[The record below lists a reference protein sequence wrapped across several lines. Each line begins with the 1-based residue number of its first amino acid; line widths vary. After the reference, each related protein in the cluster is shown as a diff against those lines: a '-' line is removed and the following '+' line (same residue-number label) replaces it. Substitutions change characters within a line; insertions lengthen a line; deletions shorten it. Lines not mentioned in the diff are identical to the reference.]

1 MKIGFDT
8 HLVENGVFHIAHIG
22 KINNACWFGFS
33 LEPSRTSEFFSAKKI
48 FYCDVVHLW
57 PFRILCLEGLNNK
70 LLFEKNL
77 HQVPVEP
84 FHGPYGPLACDT

>member
-1 MKIGFDT
+1 MKIGFGT
-8 HLVENGVFHIAHIG
+8 HLVKNGVFHIAHIG

-33 LEPSRTSEFFSAKKI
+33 IEPSRASEFFSAKKI

-57 PFRILCLEGLNNK
+57 PFGILCLEGLNNK